1 MEPKRWQAVRAEFDE
16 LVELGSGEQA
26 ERLAL
31 LCTTHPELGASVS
44 ALLDA
49 DCGANDQLEPLESA
63 LLVSPEQSASRYAR
77 DPFGLTGKM
86 MGHFRILEPLESG
99 GMGAVYKAE
108 DTRLNRIVAV
118 KIPLPAQQLDDS
130 SRRRFLR
137 EARSVAALDH
147 PSLCSI
153 HEIGESDGR
162 PFLAMPLYPGET
174 LQARLAREGPLPV
187 DDALNIA
194 RQIAEG
200 LAAAHD
206 AGIVHRDVK
215 PGNVMLLPHG
225 TVKLLDFGLAK
236 SDDVTLTLSHAN
248 LGTVSYMS
256 PEQVS
261 EVRVDARTDLW
272 ALGALLYEAVTGHR
286 PFKGERAVA
295 IAQAIL
301 HEEPARPSTLRH
313 EIPPALEGLL
323 FSLLRKNPAHRPATA
338 RQVAAELLSIRS
350 GVSSGAAT
358 EFRHRWLAVTGW
370 RRRRWFRWGIYLAA
384 VATLVAGALFA
395 KRTLREPAA
404 TTIDAGSIA
413 VLPFSN
419 LSADREQ
426 EYLSDGITDELT
438 TYLAKV
444 SGLRVAA
451 RTSAFQFKGRNPDVR
466 RVGTALGVASVLQ
479 GTVQKNGSRLRVTAQ
494 LTDAA
499 NGYTVWAETY
509 DRETSDV
516 FTMQDEISR
525 GIVTAL
531 RVRLDRPMPARLPS
545 TSSAEAHD
553 LYLKG
558 RYFWNQRSEAAL
570 IRAKSYFAQAVSVDS
585 GYADAYSGLA
595 DIEIAPRPGR
605 PAERF
610 ERAKAAAS
618 RAVTLDPT
626 LPEAHLS
633 MGWISM
639 WYDRRWADAE
649 HHFLRAIEL
658 NPRLPWAIAWYAA
671 YLAAVG
677 RLEESL
683 PLIERAQ
690 RLDPLNYVH
699 ATYVG
704 MHYLWFRQPDAA
716 AAQFRK
722 SLELQPNFYMAH
734 WGLARVYVDK
744 GRYTQALAELQYDG
758 GDFTGLHRPGLLG
771 YAYGKAGNV
780 AAARKVLSELK
791 ATASRGEYVPPVDVA
806 IIHISLGEKEQALD
820 ALERIVGDRGA
831 RIFIV
836 DPIFDP
842 LRAEPRFIDILRRL
856 GLSETLVNRKPLSYP

>member
-1 MEPKRWQAVRAEFDE
+1 MEPERWQAVRAAFDE
-16 LVELGSGEQA
+16 LVELDSAKRA
-26 ERLAL
+26 ERLAML
-31 LCTTHPELGASVS
+31 GTTNPELRASV
-44 ALLDA
+44 AVLLDA
-49 DCGANDQLEPLESA
+49 DGIADNQLAELESA
-63 LLVSPEQSASRYAR
+63 LLVSSEDSASQPAR

-86 MGHFRILEPLESG
+86 LGHFRMVEPLEAG
-99 GMGAVYKAE
+99 GMSAVYRAE

-118 KIPLPAQQLDDS
+118 KVPLPGHHLDDS

-153 HEIGESDGR
+153 HEIGESDGHL
-162 PFLAMPLYPGET
+162 FLAMPLYPGET
-174 LQARLAREGPLPV
+174 LRARLAREGTLPI
-187 DDALNIA
+187 DDALDIA
-194 RQIAEG
+194 LQIAEG

-215 PGNVMLLPHG
+215 PGNVMLLPRG

-236 SDDVTLTLSHAN
+236 VEDAGLTLSRAA

-261 EVRVDARTDLW
+261 EQRVDARTDLW

-286 PFKGERAVA
+286 PFEGERPVA
-295 IAQAIL
+295 IAHAIL
-301 HEEPARPSTLRH
+301 HQQPARPSTLRRD
-313 EIPPALEGLL
+313 IPPALERLL
-323 FSLLRKNPAHRPATA
+323 FSLLRKNPAHRTATA
-338 RQVAAELLSIRS
+338 RQVAAELSSIRI
-350 GVSSGAAT
+350 GDSSGAANA
-358 EFRHRWLAVTGW
+358 FRHRWLALTGW
-370 RRRRWFRWGIYLAA
+370 RRQRWLRLVVPLAV
-384 VATLVAGALFA
+384 VATMATGALIA
-395 KRTLREPAA
+395 RHTLREPVA
-404 TTIDAGSIA
+404 TTVIAGSIA

-419 LSADREQ
+419 FSADREQ
-426 EYLSDGITDELT
+426 EYLSDGITEELT

-451 RTSAFQFKGRNPDVR
+451 KTSAFLFKGQNPDVR
-466 RVGTALGVASVLQ
+466 RVGKALGVASVLQ
-479 GTVQKNGSRLRVTAQ
+479 GTVQKTGNRLRVTAQ

-499 NGYTVWAETY
+499 TGFTIWAETY
-509 DRETSDV
+509 DREISDI

-525 GIVTAL
+525 RIVTAL
-531 RVRLDRPMPARLPS
+531 RVRLDRPVAARLPS
-545 TSSAEAHD
+545 TSSAEAYD
-553 LYLKG
+553 LFLKG
-558 RYFWNQRSEAAL
+558 RYFWNQRSGTAL
-570 IRAKSYFAQAVSVDS
+570 VRAKSYFTQAVAVDS

-595 DIEIAPRPGR
+595 DVEIAPGPGR

-618 RAVTLDPT
+618 RAIALDPT

-649 HHFLRAIEL
+649 EHFRQAIEL
-658 NPRLPWAIAWYAA
+658 NPRLPWAIAWYAG

-683 PLIERAQ
+683 PLIKRAQ
-690 RLDPLNYVH
+690 ALDPLNHVR

-704 MHYLWFRQPDAA
+704 MHYLWLRQPDAA
-716 AAQFRK
+716 ASHFRQT
-722 SLELQPNFYMAH
+722 LEFQPDFYMAH
-734 WGLARVYVDK
+734 WGLARVYLDQ
-744 GRYTQALAELQYDG
+744 GRYRQALAELQYDG

-771 YAYGKAGNV
+771 YANGKAGNV
-780 AAARKVLSELK
+780 AAARRVLSELK
-791 ATASRGEYVPPVDVA
+791 ASASRGDYVPPVDVA
-806 IIHISLGEKEQALD
+806 LVHIALGEHEQALD
-820 ALERIVGDRGA
+820 ALERIIDDRGA

-842 LRAEPRFIDILRRL
+842 LRAAPRFMQIVERL
-856 GLSETLVNRKPLSYP
+856 GLSKTLGARVPLPHP

>member
-1 MEPKRWQAVRAEFDE
+1 MEPERWQAVRAEFDE
-16 LVELGSGEQA
+16 LVKLGSTEQA
-26 ERLAL
+26 ARLAML
-31 LCTTHPELGASVS
+31 RAKHPELGASVS

-49 DCGANDQLEPLESA
+49 DCMADDYLEELESA
-63 LLVSPEQSASRYAR
+63 LLVSPEQSAYRSAR
-77 DPFGLTGKM
+77 GPFRLTGKM

-118 KIPLPAQQLDDS
+118 KVPLPGHQLDDS
-130 SRRRFLR
+130 ARRRFFR

-153 HEIGESDGR
+153 HEIGESDGQ

-174 LQARLAREGPLPV
+174 LRARLARDGALPI
-187 DDALNIA
+187 DDALDIA

-215 PGNVMLLPHG
+215 PGNVMLLPGG

-236 SDDVTLTLSHAN
+236 VEDVSLTLSRAN

-261 EVRVDARTDLW
+261 EQRVDARTDLW

-286 PFKGERAVA
+286 PFEGERPVA
-295 IAQAIL
+295 IAHAIL
-301 HEEPARPSTLRH
+301 HEQPARPSTLQH
-313 EIPPALEGLL
+313 EIPPPLEGLL

-350 GVSSGAAT
+350 GDSLGAAST
-358 EFRHRWLAVTGW
+358 LRHRWGALTGW
-370 RRRRWFRWGIYLAA
+370 RRRRWLRWGISLAV

-395 KRTLREPAA
+395 KRTLREPV
-404 TTIDAGSIA
+404 TTINAGSIA

-419 LSADREQ
+419 FSPDREQ
-426 EYLSDGITDELT
+426 DYLSDGITEELT

-444 SGLRVAA
+444 PGLRVAA
-451 RTSAFQFKGRNPDVR
+451 KTSAFQFNGQNPDVR
-466 RVGTALGVASVLQ
+466 RVGKALGVASVLQ
-479 GTVQKNGSRLRVTAQ
+479 GTVQKNGNRLRVTAQ
-494 LTDAA
+494 LTDAVT
-499 NGYTVWAETY
+499 GFTIWAETY
-509 DRETSDV
+509 DREISDI

-525 GIVTAL
+525 RIVTAL
-531 RVRLDRPMPARLPS
+531 RVRLDRPVPARLPS
-545 TSSAEAHD
+545 TGSAEAHD

-570 IRAKSYFAQAVSVDS
+570 IRANTYFARAVSIDP

-595 DIEIAPRPGR
+595 DVEIAPRPGR

-618 RAVTLDPT
+618 RALTLDPT

-639 WYDRRWADAE
+639 WYDRRWTDAE
-649 HHFLRAIEL
+649 KHFLQAIEL

-683 PLIERAQ
+683 PLIERAYS
-690 RLDPLNYVH
+690 LDPLNYVR

-704 MHYLWFRQPDAA
+704 THYLWLRRPDAA
-716 AAQFRK
+716 ATYFQK
-722 SLELQPNFYMAH
+722 TLELQPNFYMAH
-734 WGLARVYVDK
+734 WGLARVYLVQ
-744 GRYTQALAELQYDG
+744 GRYAEALAELQYDG

-780 AAARKVLSELK
+780 AAARRVLRELN
-791 ATASRGEYVPPVDVA
+791 ATASRGEYVPPVDIAV
-806 IIHISLGEKEQALD
+806 IHIALGKHEQALD
-820 ALERIVGDRGA
+820 ALERVVDDHGA

-842 LRAEPRFIDILRRL
+842 LRAEPRFMQIVERL
-856 GLSETLVNRKPLSYP
+856 GLSKTSMARQGQIP

>member
-1 MEPKRWQAVRAEFDE
+1 MEPERWQAVRAAFDE
-16 LVELGSGEQA
+16 LVELDSA
-26 ERLAL
+26 ERGARLAML
-31 LCTTHPELGASVS
+31 GTTNPELRASV
-44 ALLDA
+44 AVLLDA
-49 DCGANDQLEPLESA
+49 DCIADDQLAELESA
-63 LLVSPEQSASRYAR
+63 LLVSSEDSASQSPR
-77 DPFGLTGKM
+77 DAFGLTGKM
-86 MGHFRILEPLESG
+86 MGHFRILDPLEAG

-118 KIPLPAQQLDDS
+118 KVPLPCHHLDDS

-153 HEIGESDGR
+153 HEIGESDGHL
-162 PFLAMPLYPGET
+162 FLAMPLYPGET
-174 LQARLAREGPLPV
+174 LRARLAREGALPI
-187 DDALNIA
+187 DDALDIA
-194 RQIAEG
+194 LQIAEG

-215 PGNVMLLPHG
+215 AGNVMLLPRG

-236 SDDVTLTLSHAN
+236 VEDSGLTLSRAA

-261 EVRVDARTDLW
+261 EQRVDARTDLW

-286 PFKGERAVA
+286 PFEGERPVA
-295 IAQAIL
+295 IAHAIL
-301 HEEPARPSTLRH
+301 HQQPARPSTLRRD
-313 EIPPALEGLL
+313 IPPALERLL

-338 RQVAAELLSIRS
+338 RQVAAELSSIRI
-350 GVSSGAAT
+350 GDSSGAANALRHRWVT
-358 EFRHRWLAVTGW
+358 LTGWRRHRWL
-370 RRRRWFRWGIYLAA
+370 RRGISLA
-384 VATLVAGALFA
+384 VATMLLAGALFA
-395 KRTLREPAA
+395 KRTLRDQVA
-404 TTIDAGSIA
+404 TATSAGSIA

-419 LSADREQ
+419 FSADREQ
-426 EYLSDGITDELT
+426 EYLSDGITEELT

-444 SGLRVAA
+444 PGLRVAA
-451 RTSAFQFKGRNPDVR
+451 KTSAFQFKGQNPDVR
-466 RVGTALGVASVLQ
+466 RVGMALGVASVLQ
-479 GTVQKNGSRLRVTAQ
+479 GTVQKNGNRLRVTAQ

-499 NGYTVWAETY
+499 SGYTIWAETY
-509 DRETSDV
+509 DREIADI

-525 GIVTAL
+525 RIATAL
-531 RVRLDRPMPARLPS
+531 RVRLDRPVPARLPS

-570 IRAKSYFAQAVSVDS
+570 MRAQSYFTQAVSVDP

-595 DIEIAPRPGR
+595 DVEIAPRPGR

-618 RAVTLDPT
+618 RAVALDPT

-639 WYDRRWADAE
+639 WYDRQWADAE
-649 HHFLRAIEL
+649 KHFRQAIEL

-683 PLIERAQ
+683 PLIERAHS
-690 RLDPLNYVH
+690 LDPLNYTR

-704 MHYLWFRQPDAA
+704 MHYLWLRQPDAA
-716 AAQFRK
+716 ATHFRK
-722 SLELQPNFYMAH
+722 TLELQPNFYMAH
-734 WGLARVYVDK
+734 WGLARVYVDQ
-744 GRYTQALAELQYDG
+744 GRYAQALAELQYDG

-771 YAYGKAGNV
+771 YAHGKAGKF
-780 AAARKVLSELK
+780 AEARKILSELK
-791 ATASRGEYVPPVDVA
+791 ARASRGEYVPPVDVA
-806 IIHISLGEKEQALD
+806 VIHIALGEHEQALD
-820 ALERIVGDRGA
+820 ALERILDDRGA

-842 LRAEPRFIDILRRL
+842 LRAEPRFMQIVERL
-856 GLSETLVNRKPLSYP
+856 GLSKTLVGRKPLL